1 MARIM
6 FSQPFR
12 AGNEQAYVEQALTS
26 TVWHGDGPFTER
38 ATRWLVERTGA
49 HDALLTTS
57 CTHALELAAML
68 LELEPGD
75 EVICPSFTFSST
87 ATAIAVRGAVPVF
100 VDVDPTTLNIDPASA
115 AAAITDRTKA
125 IFIVH
130 YGGIACDLPALQALA
145 DQHGLAIVED
155 NAHSLGA
162 YFKGQHLGTFGTFG
176 TQSWHDTKN
185 VTSGEGGAILINDH
199 RYAERAEIIREK
211 GTNRSRFL
219 RGQVDKYTWVD
230 QGSSYLPSDLLAALL
245 LAQFERF
252 DDIQQ
257 RRHAVWD
264 AYHRELGGWASENG
278 VDLMTVPEGCEQPAH
293 LYFLMMPTHDDQ
305 TGLISHLKDRDI
317 VATFHY
323 QPLDASP
330 AGRRLGRTPNPCP
343 VTADRSLRLVR
354 LPLHAGITEA
364 DTTRVIDAISQYR
377 AR

>member
-1 MARIM
+1 MERIM
-6 FSQPFR
+6 FSQPCR
-12 AGNEQAYVEQALTS
+12 VGNEQAYVQEALSS

-49 HDALLTTS
+49 KGALLTTS

-68 LELEPGD
+68 LDLQPGD
-75 EVICPSFTFSST
+75 EVVCPSFTFSST
-87 ATAIAVRGAVPVF
+87 ATAIAIRGAVPVF

-130 YGGIACDLPALQALA
+130 YGGIACDLPALRALA

-162 YFKGQHLGTFGTFG
+162 YYNGQHLGTFGTFG

-185 VTSGEGGAILINDH
+185 VTSGEGGAILINDSQ
-199 RYAERAEIIREK
+199 YAERAEIIREK

-245 LAQFERF
+245 MAQFEAF
-252 DDIQQ
+252 DDIQE
-257 RRHAVWD
+257 RRHAVWNR
-264 AYHRELGGWASENG
+264 YHHELGSWACDNG
-278 VDLMTVPEGCEQPAH
+278 VQLMTVPPGCEHPAH
-293 LYFLMMPTHDDQ
+293 LYFLTMPSHEHQ

-330 AGRRLGRTPNPCP
+330 AGQRLGRTPNPCP
-343 VTADRSLRLVR
+343 VTADRSLRIVR
-354 LPLHAGITEA
+354 LPLHAGLTAAHAE
-364 DTTRVIDAISQYR
+364 RVVGAISEYR
-377 AR
+377 AG